1 MPSYF
6 QKGGGTAHAVCFPV
20 FVPPSHLSHI
30 VRNLLEKQ
38 GKDIFIGCLIP
49 LVTTMRTVFPFGE
62 RLFCPG
68 LFGGTSPLV
77 VANMRY
83 GTSG

>member
-6 QKGGGTAHAVCFPV
+6 QKGGGTAHTVCFPV

-38 GKDIFIGCLIP
+38 GKIHLYRVLDAVCHNHADCFSFWDKTALPLGCPVGRP
-49 LVTTMRTVFPFGE
+49 L
-62 RLFCPG
+62 
-68 LFGGTSPLV
+68 
-77 VANMRY
+77 
-83 GTSG
+83 